1 MKFLFCGDMPV
12 PEWFLSQ
19 LNLLSNLSFVKLRKI
34 GGLYVTVLTDKEQSK
49 ASLDQIVEI
58 LTSSDFTELEAKT
71 IIAMIDFIIS
81 NAAKNNVDQEQ
92 LMKELIDLGIP
103 KENCQSLCKIL
114 EQNLEKLRNKFK
126 SNVLRL
132 NNFENVTIK
141 KWSVLRSS
149 SGVGKAN
156 SEYFQLGFSTSGN
169 KIQDQPEKF
178 TVCMEKTQLQRFNE
192 DMLGI
197 MKVLNGQTD

>member
-71 IIAMIDFIIS
+71 IIHGHHHDPFSYGSQNYMNIGLRDLF
-81 NAAKNNVDQEQ
+81 
-92 LMKELIDLGIP
+92 ELI
-103 KENCQSLCKIL
+103 
-114 EQNLEKLRNKFK
+114 R
-126 SNVLRL
+126 
-132 NNFENVTIK
+132 
-141 KWSVLRSS
+141 
-149 SGVGKAN
+149 
-156 SEYFQLGFSTSGN
+156 
-169 KIQDQPEKF
+169 
-178 TVCMEKTQLQRFNE
+178 
-192 DMLGI
+192 
-197 MKVLNGQTD
+197 